1 MDTAPLANDANETQ
15 LPDEGESVDNDV
27 VYDPYPVH
35 PATSRVIDDVI

>member
-15 LPDEGESVDNDV
+15 LPDEPESVDNP

-35 PATSRVIDDVI
+35 PATSRVINDVI